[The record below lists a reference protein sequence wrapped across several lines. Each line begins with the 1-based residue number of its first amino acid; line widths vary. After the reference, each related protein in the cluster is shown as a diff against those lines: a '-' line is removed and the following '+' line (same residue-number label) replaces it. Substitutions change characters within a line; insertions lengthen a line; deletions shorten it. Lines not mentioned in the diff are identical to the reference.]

1 MPPNSKPKVLVDA
14 DVMSHFFTG
23 ECASLLNMV
32 FPGRLAIVKE
42 VEEEL
47 RVLRRFNHLLDN
59 FVKLCKVEL
68 VSFPDDDGLTLEY
81 VTLRRVFGKGESACM
96 ALARHR
102 GNYIASS
109 NLRDIKAYC
118 QQHQIMYYTT
128 FDILH
133 LAVKRGYLT
142 VPDCNAFI
150 TKVKASGSKMP
161 FPSYEE
167 YLKSGPRL

>member
-1 MPPNSKPKVLVDA
+1 MPSNSLPKVLVDA
-14 DVMSHFFTG
+14 DVMSHFFAG
-23 ECASLLNMV
+23 ESASLLNMV

-42 VEEEL
+42 VEDEL

-59 FVKLCKVEL
+59 FVKLCQVEL

-118 QQHQIMYYTT
+118 QQHRITYYTT

-133 LAVKRGYLT
+133 LAVKGRHLS

-161 FPSYEE
+161 FTTYEE
-167 YLKSGPRL
+167 YLKAGPRL